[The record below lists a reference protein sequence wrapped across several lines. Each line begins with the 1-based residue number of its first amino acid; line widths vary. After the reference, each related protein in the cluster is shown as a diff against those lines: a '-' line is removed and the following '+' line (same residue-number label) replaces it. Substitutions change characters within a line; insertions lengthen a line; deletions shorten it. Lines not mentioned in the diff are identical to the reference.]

1 MLFFKEMPQ
10 ALTLLGAACMLL
22 SVILMAIPSRMSEA
36 KPEKP
41 VKAAVPVGPVDAEAQ
56 PSDGTDEIVDTVD
69 TVDTVDGDDTES
81 LGSFVASEVSFRS
94 SKVRRRAQH
103 FPKAAALAER
113 IGAAFPV
120 VAMSG

>member
-10 ALTLLGAACMLL
+10 ALTMLGAAFMLL
-22 SVILMAIPSRMSEA
+22 SVILMAIPSSTSEA
-36 KPEKP
+36 EPEKP
-41 VKAAVPVGPVDAEAQ
+41 VKGAVPVVPVDAEAQ
-56 PSDGTDEIVDTVD
+56 ASATDETVD
-69 TVDTVDGDDTES
+69 TVDADDTES

-94 SKVRRRAQH
+94 KVRRRARH

-113 IGAAFPV
+113 IGAALPV